1 MSRKTSGKEKQ
12 VLEGVEL
19 DANTIAR
26 CFRDNPQDGEEAVQ
40 AGLVEWIG
48 GHHGKQPPT
57 WRVLLEALQYA
68 EIPVQDIQDLKKS
81 LGLDLRQQS

>member
-1 MSRKTSGKEKQ
+1 MSRKTGGKERQ

-19 DANTIAR
+19 DTNTINR
-26 CFRDNPQDGEEAVQ
+26 CFQDNPNDREAAVQ
-40 AGLVEWIG
+40 AGLVKWIG

-68 EIPVQDIQDLKKS
+68 EIPVQDIRDLKKS